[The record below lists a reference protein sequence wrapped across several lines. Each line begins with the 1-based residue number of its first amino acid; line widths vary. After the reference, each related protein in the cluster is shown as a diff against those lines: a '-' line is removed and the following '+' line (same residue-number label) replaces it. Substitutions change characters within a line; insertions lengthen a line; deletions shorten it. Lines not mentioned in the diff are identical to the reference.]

1 MNIRDLFPVGSIEM
15 ASQCC
20 LKWKVRYLLTEEASI
35 GRDRIHD
42 PEGTFGREFSSIVFI
57 QEYYQGEYHIADY
70 TYPCAKQSNGG
81 WMMTGRV
88 VADWSKVEPI
98 SIEKATL

>member
-15 ASQCC
+15 ASQYC
-20 LKWKVRYLLTEEASI
+20 LKWKVHYLLTEEASI

-42 PEGTFGREFSSIVFI
+42 PDSTFGREFSSVVFI
-57 QEYYQGEYHIADY
+57 AEYTRGEYIIADY
-70 TYPCAKQSNGG
+70 QYPYAKQSNGG

-98 SIEKATL
+98 SVEKVK